1 MHLIHKLKIKRQKK
15 ILYSKYDNFG
25 KEFDE
30 YDILLESL
38 RANIHKLSDL
48 QNLLNKQSKI
58 ITKLFKGLN
67 PSKLKEE
74 SDKCFEIF
82 KEHDSVGKQFLNK
95 ASVLCNKLLEHKNK
109 TI

>member
-1 MHLIHKLKIKRQKK
+1 MHLIHKLKIKRQKI
-15 ILYSKYDNFG
+15 ILNSKNDDSG

-30 YDILLESL
+30 YDIILQSL
-38 RANIHKLSDL
+38 RANINKLSEL

-58 ITKLFKGLN
+58 IPKLLKGLN
-67 PSKLKEE
+67 TSKLKEE

-95 ASVLCNKLLEHKNK
+95 ASVLCNKLL
-109 TI
+109 